1 MDTLRPQD
9 LPGVDT
15 ILNQSPDTVWR
26 GEPRPDEEHVALFQR
41 AIADLE
47 FGHLDDASDA
57 LTSVQQS
64 QPVGSQDMRL
74 RYLQG
79 QLLSDRQDYRQ
90 AHQFFEMALYVATQ
104 GNDYDSQIV
113 LLYLMG
119 LMLYGAMQNRE
130 ARNYY
135 DMALDLWSTRA
146 RQLSHPPIDPE
157 VTIRQRLGQV
167 LWLIGEFEEAN
178 STLGR
183 VLTLARHRR
192 RVYDQN
198 ALREQV
204 ATALW
209 TLALVHRAQS
219 DMLDG
224 DASYLR
230 TALRRTDKAL
240 SLYRRVATHQVNFAR
255 FNIQIAEIYLDLAEV
270 HRSGDNMAAM
280 RYALHRA
287 TGFIQDAE
295 EYLAPKDDK
304 WAPLLASLT
313 RLRYDIMLLSL
324 RALATKVAE
333 VESRL
338 EMIERTAEKFKDHI
352 LTAKAATLRAEWLL
366 SLGDAETARTV
377 LLLAL
382 QGFRDDGM
390 GQATRAQRLLRRI
403 ANEQDNSHP

>member
-1 MDTLRPQD
+1 
-9 LPGVDT
+9 
-15 ILNQSPDTVWR
+15 
-26 GEPRPDEEHVALFQR
+26 
-41 AIADLE
+41 
-47 FGHLDDASDA
+47 
-57 LTSVQQS
+57 
-64 QPVGSQDMRL
+64 MRL